1 MSKYLNRTL
10 LAAMV
15 IGMAYR
21 SEAVES
27 ATGASAA
34 PTPAAATAVDAA
46 APVAPTTLSAEEQAK
61 VDASAAEA
69 KANLHTAIK
78 AKFNNLVDIKE
89 TNFHFRKVTDEKTK
103 IVTKRP
109 TISLPIPV
117 PSVEG
122 VVEIFNAG
130 GKGLELLMEAVAS
143 VIMEQAREYINEHDP
158 VNEANFPF
166 EKMSWEVIANL
177 PKAERRGGGI
187 SKEVWE
193 EFAKDYVEVMPAVT
207 GKTKEQVELAAK
219 VFVAKF
225 AGATTNKPVLKVL
238 QGQLALYAQNTTQ
251 GEQFAACIEFLSD
264 KLEKLLSTDETNL
277 LLAL

>member
-1 MSKYLNRTL
+1 MSKYLNRS
-10 LAAMV
+10 LAMA
-15 IGMAYR
+15 IAYGMAYR
-21 SEAVES
+21 SEAVEG
-27 ATGASAA
+27 ATGAAA
-34 PTPAAATAVDAA
+34 PTSDPVPATPV
-46 APVAPTTLSAEEQAK
+46 APVALTAEEQAK
-61 VDASAAEA
+61 VVAATAAA
-69 KANLHTAIK
+69 KEELHTAIK
-78 AKFNNLVDIKE
+78 LKFNNLVDIKE

-117 PSVEG
+117 PSAEG
-122 VVEIFNAG
+122 IVEIFNAG
-130 GKGLELLMEAVAS
+130 GKGLELLMEAVAA
-143 VIMEQAREYINEHDP
+143 VVLDQAREYINEHDP

-219 VFVAKF
+219 VFVMKF

-238 QGQLALYAQNTTQ
+238 QGQLAMYAANTTQ